1 MSEPSPST
9 NTSTEGA
16 APERVL
22 PNSEVVE
29 NLILRHAVA
38 SAGVGLIPLPLVD
51 LAAITGIN
59 LKMLK
64 DLAEIYGVP
73 FRPELARSAVASL
86 VATAGGGLLLIPVV
100 SLLKVVPGAGSVV
113 GGLAAPG
120 VMGGATYATGKVFA
134 RHFAQGGNL
143 INFDASRF
151 KDVFKR
157 EAKAGQEKAAQEKA
171 AEAPAGESA
180 AA

>member
-171 AEAPAGESA
+171 AEAPASESA